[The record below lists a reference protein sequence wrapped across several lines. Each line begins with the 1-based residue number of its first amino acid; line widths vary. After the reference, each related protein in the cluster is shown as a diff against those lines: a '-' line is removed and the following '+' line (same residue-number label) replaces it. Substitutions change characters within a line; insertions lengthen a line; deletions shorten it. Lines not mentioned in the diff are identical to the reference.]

1 MHAQGSACTWLCAH
15 PFLSDDSCVNRRICS
30 IIQPIAAGSLAVWL
44 LVMAVAWVLL
54 HTVKRSSA
62 QLQADVIGQNKVVLT
77 FVTNHLPISEGEKLV
92 KVLLDI
98 CQPTCCIKVRT

>member
-1 MHAQGSACTWLCAH
+1 MLKGLPVHGFALI
-15 PFLSDDSCVNRRICS
+15 PFCLM
-30 IIQPIAAGSLAVWL
+30 IAALTDAFAPSFSQSLLAVWLFWL